1 MNANNM
7 YAHCVYTPNQRLY
20 TQHAARQVPPSP
32 ECGSIPL
39 LPCMVLRVWGL
50 VRFRVAV
57 LKLNNMEDFKIE
69 DFTWK
74 PNDEISCKL
83 WDVIL
88 KNFISRQNS
97 IRAEITK
104 KWAEIPYKTSTS
116 TLCTSALDIQKLHS
130 KMAQLKDDFMIIA
143 FIFQDNCTLV

>member
-1 MNANNM
+1 
-7 YAHCVYTPNQRLY
+7 
-20 TQHAARQVPPSP
+20 
-32 ECGSIPL
+32 
-39 LPCMVLRVWGL
+39 
-50 VRFRVAV
+50 
-57 LKLNNMEDFKIE
+57 MEDFKIE

-143 FIFQDNCTLV
+143 FIFQDNCKLA